1 MCEVM
6 DVLMILMGFI
16 PFTTSDVIYQMITLY
31 SLNVLRF
38 CQIIPQL
45 RIFISLICI
54 SKINIGGEWIPV
66 YVQLGPFSVHLKPSQ
81 HCLLIACVVVQSM
94 NCNMPG
100 FVSFPVSQSLLKL
113 MSTESVTPPNHLS
126 LCHPLLLLP
135 SIFSY
140 IYIYKT
146 IYI

>member
-31 SLNVLRF
+31 SLNALRF